1 MTRFPHDQFAKDY
14 LDQLLSPIGK
24 VETSRDIAGEV
35 REVDR
40 KTGFQASP
48 LQGDFFYATVLMSSF
63 STSNAGF

>member
-1 MTRFPHDQFAKDY
+1 MEIVENFQN
-14 LDQLLSPIGK
+14 LSGNFENFSLIRLP
-24 VETSRDIAGEV
+24 SLF
-35 REVDR
+35 DR